1 MTGMSPRRM
10 VSALLLLVAGA
21 FIPGCRP
28 LRPTDGGT
36 RAALLSARPDSSV
49 PPGSSVPPATAQA
62 LGGEALLR
70 IPAFTQGAP
79 GSPGLPDPPGGLPL
93 LVVLHGDGSDA
104 AGGMS
109 LLAPLADD
117 YGVVLLAPSSRSGT
131 WDAIRGGYEADV
143 LHINTALEETFA
155 AVRIDPGRISV
166 AGFSDGASYALGL
179 GLANGDL
186 FTRIIAFSPGFIPGG
201 PRRGSPAFFISHGTS
216 DDVLPLHVTARKI
229 VPALERDGYPVTY
242 REFDGGHTVPLR
254 IARQALAWLGW

>member
-1 MTGMSPRRM
+1 MSPRRL

-36 RAALLSARPDSSV
+36 RAALLSARPDSSAR
-49 PPGSSVPPATAQA
+49 PDISLRTRTSARPASTPA
-62 LGGEALLR
+62 LDGEALFR
-70 IPAFTQGAP
+70 IPAFTQG
-79 GSPGLPDPPGGLPL
+79 SPEPSGRLPL

-109 LLAPLADD
+109 LLAPLADE

-201 PRRGSPAFFISHGTS
+201 PRRGSPAFFISHGTC

-229 VPALERDGYPVTY
+229 APALERDGYPVTH
-242 REFDGGHTVPLR
+242 REFDGGHTVPLH
-254 IARQALAWLGW
+254 IAREALAWLGW